1 MIPIQYFIR
10 YNRGH
15 KNARIESARII
26 TVMLSF
32 ASIVRKVIYFI
43 CKATL
48 DNRDHSQRMEKR
60 NSMFFIEAK
69 RIAIVILGSFLLAV
83 SLNFFLINANVYASG
98 FSGAAQL
105 ASSVFKDFLN
115 IRISTGIL
123 LLLFNIPVLI
133 LGWFKVGKGF
143 TIYSIISVAF
153 ATLFLEILPIISL
166 SEDIILNAVAGGVI
180 GGIGVGLSLKRGA
193 STGGMD
199 IVAMMLSRLH
209 DKPIGIYF
217 LTLNAIVIFMAGILY
232 EPENA
237 LYTMLTLYV
246 TTLVI
251 DAIHTRHEK
260 VTVMIITHKAEELQ
274 LAIHEQLVRG
284 ITIIPAKGAYSKE
297 DKNMLY
303 LVITRYELYDLEN
316 IINEVDANAFT
327 NIIQTVGIFGFFRK
341 EGEVVNDIQ
350 ETK

>member
-1 MIPIQYFIR
+1 
-10 YNRGH
+10 
-15 KNARIESARII
+15 
-26 TVMLSF
+26 
-32 ASIVRKVIYFI
+32 
-43 CKATL
+43 
-48 DNRDHSQRMEKR
+48 MEKR

-180 GGIGVGLSLKRGA
+180 GGIGVGLSLKKGA

-209 DKPIGIYF
+209 DRS
-217 LTLNAIVIFMAGILY
+217 
-232 EPENA
+232 EE
-237 LYTMLTLYV
+237 
-246 TTLVI
+246 
-251 DAIHTRHEK
+251 HTS
-260 VTVMIITHKAEELQ
+260 ELQ
-274 LAIHEQLVRG
+274 SRGHLVCRLLLEKKNIPRG
-284 ITIIPAKGAYSKE
+284 TGRPASCRQCG
-297 DKNMLY
+297 
-303 LVITRYELYDLEN
+303 
-316 IINEVDANAFT
+316 
-327 NIIQTVGIFGFFRK
+327 
-341 EGEVVNDIQ
+341 
-350 ETK
+350 